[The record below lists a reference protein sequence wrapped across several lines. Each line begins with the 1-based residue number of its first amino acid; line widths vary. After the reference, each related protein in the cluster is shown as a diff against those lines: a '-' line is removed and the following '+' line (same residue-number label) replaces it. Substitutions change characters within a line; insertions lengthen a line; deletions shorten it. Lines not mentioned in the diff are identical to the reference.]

1 MLSKNFEVNCLKDGD
16 IHVRNPALGDGV
28 AECLNEIEIKKLSI
42 STKLMNFENEF
53 DPYGAMSTP
62 LYHTITFKQ
71 PSAIENGH
79 YDHTRSGNPTRGALE
94 SLLAKL
100 DKGDRAFCFTSGMA
114 ALTAVTHLV
123 GTGAFHSFCCLFFPY
138 TTSILST
145 MPHYYLCF
153 KISPACYG
161 LEICTWL

>member
-16 IHVRNPALGDGV
+16 IHVRNLALGDGV

-71 PSAIENGH
+71 PSAIENGQ
-79 YDHTRSGNPTRGALE
+79 YDHTRSGNPTRDALG

-100 DKGDRAFCFTSGMA
+100 IKEIEHHKWNGCFDCC
-114 ALTAVTHLV
+114 
-123 GTGAFHSFCCLFFPY
+123 HSSCWNRFKVMR
-138 TTSILST
+138 SILST
-145 MPHYYLCF
+145 CLC
-153 KISPACYG
+153 KLVSVEC
-161 LEICTWL
+161 LLHS